1 MFVFACVI
9 ATALAVLA
17 IYLTARS
24 RTSGRL
30 SSVRPAWP
38 HDTVAPRRDLASDLT
53 ARRDRLVAERDSLW
67 RPESVAAMVP
77 SDPAAAMAQ
86 LDRELTR
93 HVWYSDRIDALDEKI
108 AQASS

>member
-17 IYLTARS
+17 IYLTAVS
-24 RTSGRL
+24 WGQAGRTPDSL
-30 SSVRPAWP
+30 PDVL
-38 HDTVAPRRDLASDLT
+38 DLAPRRDLASDLT

>member
-17 IYLTARS
+17 IYLTAVS
-24 RTSGRL
+24 WGQAGRTLDSDL
-30 SSVRPAWP
+30 
-38 HDTVAPRRDLASDLT
+38 APRRDLASDLT